1 MKRNLFE
8 NVKIQPYA
16 SGSAIDKHGFLS
28 AILGGKIGT
37 AGDLT
42 LTVTHSD
49 DGTTFEAV
57 ADKCVFPEVKTDDG
71 IYTVKGLA
79 KDDVI
84 NIDIDLLGLKEHIKI
99 SASGDAAGGTVL
111 ALALGD
117 AYEMPV

>member
-8 NVKIQPYA
+8 NVKVQSYT
-16 SGSAIDKHGFLS
+16 SGTAVNKHGFLS
-28 AILGGKIGT
+28 AILGGKIGS

-57 ADKCVFPEVKTDDG
+57 TDECVFPEAKTKDG
-71 IYTVKGLA
+71 VYTVKGLA
-79 KDDVI
+79 KDDVM
-84 NIDIDLLGLKEHIKI
+84 NVDVDLLGLKDYVKI
-99 SASGDAAGGTVL
+99 TASGDAAGSTVL

-117 AYEMPV
+117 ATEMPV